1 MNSSKPLGAV
11 SKAVLIALVVVLT
24 AGAVW
29 GLQQWMQPPTQPAL
43 DVGRATVDEF
53 LGKIRA
59 GQAGEAWDAT
69 TADFKSFEGRE
80 SFMRTAA
87 KAPVLKQEL
96 SFNSTQKVMVQDQDR
111 TEYLY
116 QSPESN
122 TVRVLVGYEGGV
134 WKVDRL
140 TM

>member
-11 SKAVLIALVVVLT
+11 SKSALIALAVLLA

-29 GLQQWMQPPTQPAL
+29 GLRQWMQPPTQPAL
-43 DVGRATVDEF
+43 DVGRVTVEEF

-59 GQAGEAWDAT
+59 GKAGEAC
-69 TADFKSFEGRE
+69 KSIEGRE
-80 SFMRTAA
+80 SFTRTAA

-96 SFNSTQKVMVQDQDR
+96 SFSSTQKVTVQDQDR

-116 QSPESN
+116 QSPESK

-140 TM
+140 TL